1 MEYIMA
7 LDSPD
12 VERSHHHYFFL
23 SVSDSYRDGTENYKL
38 SVFQL
43 TTNGD
48 KVTDQFMVLHET
60 EHCGLYRL
68 YSIRVVKP
76 RRQYLKLSQRL
87 NAVTSSYVITS
98 CVLTQ
103 LITLEDFVAEVV
115 MGCVFCYD
123 GEHQNEGRILVG
135 RLPCGIL
142 RKIRNDN
149 IKIDLGK

>member
-1 MEYIMA
+1 M
-7 LDSPD
+7 
-12 VERSHHHYFFL
+12 
-23 SVSDSYRDGTENYKL
+23 
-38 SVFQL
+38 
-43 TTNGD
+43 
-48 KVTDQFMVLHET
+48 
-60 EHCGLYRL
+60 
-68 YSIRVVKP
+68 KP

-87 NAVTSSYVITS
+87 NAVASSYLITN

-103 LITLEDFVAEVV
+103 FITLEDFVAEVV

-135 RLPCGIL
+135 ILPCVIL